1 MTEIKRSFYVLIAF
15 MAILVFMP
23 LLKSADFMRSTVSDY
38 TLSHGLVSKVLIL
51 SNEPA
56 NADIVQRAESVH
68 ALSVNNSPKNAIE
81 ADVCYASESISH
93 VPQSTLFGIASTSAS
108 PMEITEKTR
117 NDCRGGSARGA
128 WKIFNSRSV

>member
-68 ALSVNNSPKNAIE
+68 ALSVNNSP
-81 ADVCYASESISH
+81 
-93 VPQSTLFGIASTSAS
+93 
-108 PMEITEKTR
+108 
-117 NDCRGGSARGA
+117 
-128 WKIFNSRSV
+128 